1 MHMKK
6 PLFMNSALLGLHCL
20 HPSSAGTVYT
30 RNIDSQDAGKW
41 ESTVVTQLC
50 LLIAII
56 LLRCRPRSHCVESYR
71 VDNVLGA
78 SIYSVALV
86 TNLAQIAVWREA
98 VICKPHDVVI
108 RVMIFKHKVCGFTYW
123 NKPRQSSMW

>member
-41 ESTVVTQLC
+41 EPTVVTQLC

-71 VDNVLGA
+71 VDIVLEG
-78 SIYSVALV
+78 SIYLVALV
-86 TNLAQIAVWREA
+86 TNLAQITMWRDV
-98 VICKPHDVVI
+98 VISKPHDVII
-108 RVMIFKHKVCGFTYW
+108 RE
-123 NKPRQSSMW
+123 